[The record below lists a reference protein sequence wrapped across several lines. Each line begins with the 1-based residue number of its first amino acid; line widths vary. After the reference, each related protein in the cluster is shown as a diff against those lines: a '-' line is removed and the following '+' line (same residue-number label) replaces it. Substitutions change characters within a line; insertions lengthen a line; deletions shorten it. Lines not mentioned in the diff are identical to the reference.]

1 MIRLLFQYLAIE
13 NTKILPNSITHFKE
27 VDDDEMIKELSY
39 QRKTILVNN
48 DVAIGCPS
56 GPIKSLHYCSKK
68 NSEKINLWQNQCFD
82 YLVCKE

>member
-48 DVAIGCPS
+48 DVAIDCPS

-68 NSEKINLWQNQCFD
+68 KL
-82 YLVCKE
+82 